1 MKRADMR
8 RGLFGRRDWPVLLA
22 IALGAVIW
30 LALANTGQRGVTAV
44 VERDGQVVLT
54 RELDRLDQQEGPELV
69 EIEGANS
76 VTLTVELSKEGAR
89 IAEANCP
96 DRTCQRT
103 GRLTRAGESAVCL
116 PGRIVLRLEGPET
129 GRELDAKSDA
139 ETY

>member
-1 MKRADMR
+1 MKRADMER
-8 RGLFGRRDWPVLLA
+8 RGLFGRRDWLALLV

-30 LALANTGQRGVTAV
+30 LALANTSQRGVTAV
-44 VERDGQVVLT
+44 VERDGRVLLT
-54 RELDRLDQQEGPELV
+54 RDLGRLEGPESV
-69 EIEGANS
+69 EIEGANG

-89 IAEANCP
+89 VAEADCP
-96 DRTCQRT
+96 DKTCQRT

-129 GRELDAKSDA
+129 GEKMDA